1 MAEIIQEDKHQG
13 GKKRPKKHSTAID
26 MTPMVDLMCLLIT
39 FFMLTTAF
47 AKPKVMEIALPEKIK
62 KNEKVEPPKIAESRT
77 LNIIMG
83 PNDRVFW
90 YPGKADPAALVPLR
104 ETNFS
109 ATGIR
114 QVLLDKNRALFK
126 KIEAYK
132 ADVTAGKINIR
143 PDSLESA
150 IRQLKKNDDTG
161 PIVLIK
167 FYKTAK
173 YKNFVDIIDEMSIVG
188 IAIYIVTDIDWL
200 EQNMV
205 ERALGIPLTAAA
217 PPTAKK

>member
-1 MAEIIQEDKHQG
+1 MAEIIQEDKQHG
-13 GKKRPKKHSTAID
+13 GKKKPKKHSTQID

-83 PNDRVFW
+83 PNDKVYW
-90 YPGKADPAALVPLR
+90 YPGKADPAALIPLQ

-114 QVLLDKNRALFK
+114 QVLLDRNRALFK
-126 KIEAYK
+126 KIETFK
-132 ADVTAGKINIR
+132 DDVIAGKIDIKQ
-143 PDSLESA
+143 DSLQSA
-150 IRQLKKNDDTG
+150 IRQLKKSDDTG

-167 FYKTAK
+167 FYKKAK

-188 IAIYIVTDIDWL
+188 IAIYIVTDINWI
-200 EQNMV
+200 EETMV
-205 ERALGIPLTAAA
+205 EHALGIPSTTSA
-217 PPTAKK
+217 PTAKK